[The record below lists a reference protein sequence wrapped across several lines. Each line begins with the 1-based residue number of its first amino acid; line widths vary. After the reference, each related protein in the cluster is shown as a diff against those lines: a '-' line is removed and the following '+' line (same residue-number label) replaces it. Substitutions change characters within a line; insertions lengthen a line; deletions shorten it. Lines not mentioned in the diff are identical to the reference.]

1 MHLSKTLILKIII
14 SVYSIGLIGYTA
26 YSGYKVHE
34 YTNYRTVL
42 KSEYSKINDIY
53 YGMLSVDAWEGQIKS
68 IVERQIRGFQLN
80 EAHMNVFR
88 EEIDKVIHTIL
99 DKAEAM
105 INKSS
110 GNGWRGALTKLAVNA
125 FVDMKKA
132 TVESS

>member
-1 MHLSKTLILKIII
+1 M
-14 SVYSIGLIGYTA
+14 G
-26 YSGYKVHE
+26 
-34 YTNYRTVL
+34 R
-42 KSEYSKINDIY
+42 
-53 YGMLSVDAWEGQIKS
+53 QIKS

-99 DKAEAM
+99 DKAEEM

-125 FVDMKKA
+125 FVDMGKA